1 MPIVALP
8 GKLLSRR
15 FKQSVFAAL
24 LFATAFSLTASAQ
37 TGGAYKVTNL
47 VSDGSVAAA
56 VTDTNF
62 INPWAISASGTWW
75 ISTAGTGYDYVIS
88 STTGA
93 ISFKVIVPA
102 AATPNTANGFPSG
115 AVTTG
120 GTAGM
125 ILPNGTKA
133 SFIFST
139 LDGTISGWNS
149 KLGTA
154 NALSQ
159 VVINNSSTGAS
170 YTGLAIINTATA
182 SYILAPNFASGK
194 IEIYDSTFKS
204 TTLTGS
210 FTDPGLP
217 SGYSP
222 FSVHVLNNQVYVAY
236 AVRSATAPFHTVDAL
251 GNGLV
256 DVFDISGNF
265 VARVATGGNLNSPW
279 GVAFAPANFG
289 IFGGSLLI
297 GNFANGMINAY
308 APTAPYAYR
317 GQLTDG
323 TGKPL
328 TYASLWELLAGATAV
343 GNTTAV
349 SGGDPNSVF
358 FSAGLAGESHG
369 LFAQISNDTTTAGT
383 PSYGVS
389 ATAPVLTVTDGSSVQ
404 TTINIAPTYKFSGTV
419 SFACTGLPVAAT
431 CVFSPAQVS
440 ATANAPAST
449 TVTIHTAKFTAA
461 VQPPSHGVSRILF
474 AFLLPF
480 VSIPAFYR
488 RRSAHRT
495 GLLHLAVFCGV
506 AFASLAAVMG
516 CGNVPLPASTPTGSS
531 QVVVTATSGSVT
543 QSTTIGLT
551 VQ

>member
-1 MPIVALP
+1 MLIVALP
-8 GKLLSRR
+8 GNLLGRR
-15 FKQSVFAAL
+15 FKQSVITAFT
-24 LFATAFSLTASAQ
+24 LFATVFSLTATAQ

-47 VSDGSVAAA
+47 VSDGSVTAT

-102 AATPNTANGFPSG
+102 ATAPNTANGFPSG

-125 ILPNGTKA
+125 VLPNGTKA
-133 SFIFST
+133 SFLFST
-139 LDGTISGWNS
+139 LDGTVSGWNS

-159 VVINNSSTGAS
+159 VVVNNSSTGAS
-170 YTGLAIINTATA
+170 YTGLAIINTGTA
-182 SYILAPNFASGK
+182 SNILAPNFSSGK
-194 IEIYDSTFKS
+194 VEVYDSTFKS

-236 AVRSATAPFHTVDAL
+236 AVRTATAPFHTVDAL

-256 DVFDISGNF
+256 DVFDVSGNF

-308 APTAPYAYR
+308 SPTAPYAYR

-343 GNTTAV
+343 GNTTSV

-358 FSAGLAGESHG
+358 FTAGLAGENHG
-369 LFAQISNDTTTAGT
+369 LFAQISNVTTAGT
-383 PSYGVS
+383 PSFGVS
-389 ATAPVLTVTDGSSVQ
+389 ATAPALTITDGSSAQ
-404 TTINIAPTYKFSGTV
+404 TTINIAPTYSFSGTV
-419 SFACTGLPVAAT
+419 NFACTGLPVAAS
-431 CVFSPAQVS
+431 CIFSPAQVS
-440 ATANAPAST
+440 AVATAPAST
-449 TVTIHTAKFTAA
+449 TLTIHTAKFTAA
-461 VQPPSHGVSRILF
+461 AQPTSHGGGRILF

-488 RRSAHRT
+488 RRFAHQT
-495 GLLHLAVFCGV
+495 GLLRLAILCGV
-506 AFASLAAVMG
+506 AFASLAAVIG
-516 CGNVPLPASTPTGSS
+516 CGDVPLPASTPTGSS